1 MSFIGPGLS
10 PAIMKNYCL
19 YVHTVHVYQ
28 RTVHVYQRTVSIL
41 NCRFLYCQDKSKK
54 SFSKLAG
61 LSVCK
66 ATRRHVQE
74 GKNIR

>member
-19 YVHTVHVYQ
+19 YV